1 MKYAAID
8 IGNVCVA
15 IDKTVPFREIGF
27 DINAPECE
35 KLFDLVRLMEWG
47 KINED
52 DFFARLS
59 EMPECRKKNKD
70 ELKKLFNSILIAPV
84 PGMRALLRELPSL
97 GVMPVFFSDISTCH
111 LEDCRR
117 MFPEMRCFDGIYS
130 FDFGAYKPSA
140 KLFDAFEEKYG
151 KPLIYTDDRQELIDG
166 AAANNW
172 NAHCF
177 VSATELR
184 EQIVKL
190 LLQS

>member
-52 DFFARLS
+52 DFFARLR

-97 GVMPVFFSDISTCH
+97 GVMPVFFSDISTLH
-111 LEDCRR
+111 LQRTKEV
-117 MFPEMRCFDGIYS
+117 
-130 FDFGAYKPSA
+130 FGAFDAVVGGVFSFECGNWKPSTEM
-140 KLFDAFEEKYG
+140 LSSFETRFGIPDLYV
-151 KPLIYTDDRQELIDG
+151 DDRQDLIE
-166 AAANNW
+166 AAGKRPW
-172 NAHCF
+172 NAQVF
-177 VSATELR
+177 TGAEDLL
-184 EQIVKL
+184 EKL
-190 LLQS
+190 QALS